1 MIQPIQPFCL
11 SMCDLFYAE
20 IICKSNC
27 INLPFC
33 AMIKLKSVLFI
44 MRGYLDTYC
53 SVFRSLLL
61 SAIIWIP
68 DVRSLPLDL
77 FTLINF
83 VIEQMHRAVFVLP
96 TFAKKELEAYCF
108 STGRVSF
115 YKSVFAITLYLLCF
129 HSLRIFLK
137 ASSYWRTG
145 VPFYRN
151 SQRKQLQQHRR
162 LLLLRRAKFSLHPR
176 PGLTTHHAI
185 SRNSSLPA
193 LLGIQWINPA
203 MYHPIL

>member
-11 SMCDLFYAE
+11 SMWDLFYAE

-33 AMIKLKSVLFI
+33 AMIKLKYVLFI

-137 ASSYWRTG
+137 ASSYWREPVYRFIGTARG
-145 VPFYRN
+145 NSCNSTKDYCCFEERN
-151 SQRKQLQQHRR
+151 SHCILDQGSWPITVYQETVPSRR
-162 LLLLRRAKFSLHPR
+162 SWV
-176 PGLTTHHAI
+176 
-185 SRNSSLPA
+185 SS
-193 LLGIQWINPA
+193 G
-203 MYHPIL
+203 